1 MQEFPEHW
9 DLKTKIEFLQRKII
23 LCSIIYYMLS
33 DNLISDKAYDEASR
47 QLVGLQKEYGDISD
61 TQYGYVM
68 YDFDGTTG
76 FDLYNR
82 LNDHDKDYLFGIAY
96 RLSCKR

>member
-1 MQEFPEHW
+1 MQLFPEDW
-9 DLKTKIEFLQRKII
+9 DLKTKIEYLQRKII

-33 DNLISDKAYDEASR
+33 DNLISDKAYDEISK
-47 QLVGLQKEYGDISD
+47 QLVEMQKEYGDVRD

-76 FDLYNR
+76 FDLYGR
-82 LNDHDKDYLFGIAY
+82 LNDHDKSYLLNIAKH
-96 RLSCKR
+96 LAHK